1 MKKYILIT
9 LFCMLGTTLSNST
22 RAFSINYPVTVTSP
36 TKDWKNLK
44 VIDFIKLSPIDFSKV
59 TGKKMNLKEKIS
71 FAFIKA
77 RMKHVLKENP
87 NITVNEYLASHKKIG
102 TGLWI
107 LIIVGGLLLL
117 FVIVFAIFGGFSWTL
132 GG

>member
-22 RAFSINYPVTVTSP
+22 HAFSVFYPGSVTSP
-36 TKDWKNLK
+36 TKDWKHLK
-44 VIDFIKLSPIDFSKV
+44 VSEFIMLSSIDLSRI

-71 FAFIKA
+71 FAFMKA
-77 RMKHVLKENP
+77 GMKHALKKNP

-102 TGLWI
+102 TGIWI
-107 LIIVGGLLLL
+107 LIIVGGLLVL